1 MLCLLVCMSGKQT
14 LRFTLFQSHRSRVA
28 CNAVWCGKQRWQ
40 ISAHNRVKSCV
51 GVTLCVCGVCGV
63 APCRGEAIVVFGL
76 TLVMFL
82 FSLMSDS
89 CSSCPVS

>member
-51 GVTLCVCGVCGV
+51 CVVWPHAMVKLSLC
-63 APCRGEAIVVFGL
+63 L
-76 TLVMFL
+76 
-82 FSLMSDS
+82 D
-89 CSSCPVS
+89 